1 MFQVAMVS
9 LLQVFPHI
17 TPTLNVY
24 MHAKFLHSC
33 LTLCSSMDHS
43 PQASLF
49 TGFSRQEYWSRLS
62 CPPPG
67 DLPNSEMEPVSPASP
82 ALAGRFSTTSATS
95 FSLYKKQNAVFA
107 FAAHGKHPCSR

>member
-67 DLPNSEMEPVSPASP
+67 DLPTQGSNPHLLPCHVDSLPPVLP
-82 ALAGRFSTTSATS
+82 
-95 FSLYKKQNAVFA
+95 
-107 FAAHGKHPCSR
+107 GKPLGIS

>member
-67 DLPNSEMEPVSPASP
+67 DLPDSGIEPAVSYV
-82 ALAGRFSTTSATS
+82 S
-95 FSLYKKQNAVFA
+95 FIGEWFLY
-107 FAAHGKHPCSR
+107 H